1 MSSIFRRLF
10 MARKSVLLITIAL
23 LIAFVPAVYGES
35 VPPELTCGEAPFG
48 SPVGKVLKTYKG
60 SEIVQEATP
69 YIESI
74 GNYVL
79 EKHFKG
85 GLQRD
90 DSGICFL
97 PNIVKK
103 YSISHG
109 GWKNC
114 SAMTLYFGAFKEN
127 AKDYELFMVKKTQAT
142 PSPDADFKKVFDKL
156 AVKLDKEMGT
166 GHTVDQGRI
175 QSFAGAQSH
184 TFYLPALVGTW
195 SAKDTLAFL
204 MVANSPEEG
213 PLPPEVVYVSKPA
226 LKRYLEVCKTY

>member
-1 MSSIFRRLF
+1 
-10 MARKSVLLITIAL
+10 MARKYILLITIAL
-23 LIAFVPAVYGES
+23 IVAFVPIAFGES
-35 VPPELTCGEAPFG
+35 APPELTCSEVPFG
-48 SPVGKVLKTYKG
+48 SPVGKVLETYKG

-74 GNYVL
+74 GNYAL
-79 EKHFKG
+79 ERHFKG

-97 PNIVKK
+97 PSIVKK
-103 YSISHG
+103 YSISHD

-127 AKDYELFMVKKTQAT
+127 AKDYELFMVKKTQTT
-142 PSPDADFKKVFDKL
+142 PPADADFKKVFEKM
-156 AVKLDKEMGT
+156 AVKLDKETGT

-175 QSFAGAQSH
+175 QSFDGAQSH

-195 SAKDTLAFL
+195 SAEDTLAFL
-204 MVANSPEEG
+204 MVANSPDKG
-213 PLPPEVVYVSKPA
+213 PLSPEIVYVSRPA